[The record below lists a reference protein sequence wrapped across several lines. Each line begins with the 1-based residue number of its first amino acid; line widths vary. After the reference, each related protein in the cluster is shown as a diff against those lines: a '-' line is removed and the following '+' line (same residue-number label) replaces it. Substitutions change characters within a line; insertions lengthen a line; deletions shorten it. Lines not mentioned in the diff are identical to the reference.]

1 MNDKDRI
8 GNQMK
13 FSQTGKYNLSSHQKM
28 KRDDFM
34 LGSRDDESSDDELN
48 NLIANS
54 NFSGAGGIKS
64 QTLQF
69 QTQLGNEFLNLFAVE
84 KSDDEGK
91 DGDDDD
97 EEGDLLQ
104 DGYADFED
112 D

>member
-1 MNDKDRI
+1 ML
-8 GNQMK
+8 G
-13 FSQTGKYNLSSHQKM
+13 T
-28 KRDDFM
+28 RDD
-34 LGSRDDESSDDELN
+34 DSSDDELN

-54 NFSGAGGIKS
+54 NFGGAGGIKS

-84 KSDDEGK
+84 KSDDEGSK
-91 DGDDDD
+91 EGGGDGD
-97 EEGDLLQ
+97 EGDLLQ